1 MHEFLKE
8 LSEFANLVLFTAGLE
23 GLAVNLRFILL
34 SSLIHGFIYKWLTLI
49 VICVQ
54 VMQDLLLTKLML
66 EIGLA

>member
-34 SSLIHGFIYKWLTLI
+34 SSLIHGFIYKWLIFI